1 MKFEEKELAKRK
13 DEIQKDV
20 YAIFRNNM
28 DIFSWEIPE
37 NDENRSATLILE
49 AMEEAMREIRRVHLE
64 QN

>member
-37 NDENRSATLILE
+37 NDESKSATLILE
-49 AMEEAMREIRRVHLE
+49 AMQEAIDEIRRIHLS
-64 QN
+64 